1 MDVCARG
8 LMAAAAMLED
18 GGLEDMRAARYA
30 GWSSDDAQAMLGEDL
45 ASIAA
50 RVMREGINP
59 TAGIG
64 SPGTS
69 GELGQSLRLGP

>member
-59 TAGIG
+59 T
-64 SPGTS
+64 PVS
-69 GELGQSLRLGP
+69 GRQERLENWVNRFV